1 MKPQSAP
8 TKDPQGEL
16 FRSELNQILDMD
28 HVLVKLSDQVN
39 WERFDEAFGAT
50 YCEDTGRPGT
60 NTRLMVSL
68 HYLKYTYDL
77 SDESVI
83 AGWLENPY
91 WQYLSGMKYFTHEA
105 PLDSSLMTRW
115 RKRIGESGAE
125 ELLSETL
132 EAGLRMKAVKVCEL
146 KNVNVDTTVQEKAI
160 RYPTDARLYDRAR
173 EHLVKAADDRGI
185 ELRQNYNRVNK
196 HLLHQQNRYAHARQM
211 KRAGRCTKKMRTHL
225 GRVIRDVERKCPQPD
240 EALKEELDV
249 AKRIYEQQR
258 HQSGKIYSVH
268 EPEVACIAKG
278 KAHKRYE
285 FGSKV
290 SVAATSKGGWC
301 VGAKAFEG
309 NPYDGHTLAASLEQV
324 ERMLKR
330 APERVFVDRGYRG
343 HGYEGEAQVHID
355 RVRRGRIKRSLW
367 KWMKRRSAIEPTIA
381 HLKSERRMN
390 RNQLKGTEGDRVNAV
405 LSAAAMNFSKLLKHT
420 EAFWRRVLSDPETR
434 IAYHFRLKMAESRG
448 GALPSPA

>member
-16 FRSELNQILDMD
+16 FRSELKQILDMD
-28 HVLVKLSDQVN
+28 HVLVKLSHQVN

-91 WQYLSGMKYFTHEA
+91 WHYLRGMKYFIHET

-132 EAGLRMKAVKVCEL
+132 EAGLRMKAVKVSEL

-173 EHLVKAADDRGI
+173 EHLVKAAAERGI

-211 KRAGRCTKKMRTHL
+211 KRAGKCTKKMRTHL
-225 GRVIRDVERKCPQPD
+225 GRIIRDIERKCPQPD

-249 AKRIYEQQR
+249 AKRIHEQQR

-278 KAHKRYE
+278 KTHKRYE
-285 FGSKV
+285 FGCKV

-324 ERMLKR
+324 GRMLKR

-343 HGYEGEAQVHID
+343 HGYEGEPQVHID

-367 KWMKRRSAIEPTIA
+367 KWMKRRSAIEPTIG
-381 HLKSERRMN
+381 HLKNERRMG

-405 LSAAAMNFSKLLKHT
+405 LSAAAMNFSKLLKHA
-420 EAFWRRVLSDPETR
+420 EAFWRRFLSDLETR
-434 IAYHFRLKMAESRG
+434 FAYRFRLKIAEMKGR
-448 GALPSPA
+448 ALPVPA